1 MGGFGRSPTV
11 PASIM
16 ATFLPLTRLA
26 LGCLGLILLLG
37 GCDYTYADSEP
48 DLPGTVNG
56 IDLNPLFEPA
66 TADEILAVK
75 ADWATRDV
83 SVQGYQLESTD
94 RATFGGRE
102 FDVEIVSHVVTSQRH
117 YGAIMTPTSATGRLP
132 VMMYLHGGDGG
143 VSADGE
149 VGFVMQFFADLRDDF
164 VIVVPSFRDEPLR
177 YGGAT
182 YQSEGPASPWNY
194 DVDDAIALLNVAAQT
209 NDRVDDDRV
218 AAFGMSRG
226 GAVAMLMA
234 ARDARV
240 DRVVEFFGPTDFFGP
255 FVQQVA
261 IETLQGNPSQ
271 LPGVVFMNDNY
282 LVPLAQGAL
291 QAVDLRPQLV
301 MRSAVL
307 YVEDL
312 PAVQMHHGDADT
324 VVPVSQAELLLD
336 AMAAAGKT
344 APEFEGF
351 LYEGGEHNPVTL
363 PGAFDRAIEF
373 LRPLT
378 N

>member
-1 MGGFGRSPTV
+1 MSLFPSVVRLSMG
-11 PASIM
+11 SIG
-16 ATFLPLTRLA
+16 LLVLLA
-26 LGCLGLILLLG
+26 
-37 GCDYTYADSEP
+37 GCDYTYADVEP
-48 DLPGTVNG
+48 ELPGVVNG
-56 IDLNPLFEPA
+56 IDLDPLFAPA
-66 TADEILAVK
+66 TANEILAVK

-83 SVQGYQLESTD
+83 SVQDYRLEMTD
-94 RATFGGRE
+94 QATLGGRDFE
-102 FDVEIVSHVVTSQRH
+102 VEIVSHVVAGQRH
-117 YGAIMTPTSATGRLP
+117 YGAIMTPASATGSMP
-132 VMMYLHGGDGG
+132 VLLYLHGGDGG

-164 VIVVPSFRDEPLR
+164 VVVVPSFRDEPLR
-177 YGGAT
+177 YGGQVW
-182 YQSEGPASPWNY
+182 QSEGPASPWNY
-194 DVDDAIALLNVAAQT
+194 DVDDAIALLNVAIET
-209 NDRVDDDRV
+209 NDRADEDRV

-255 FVQQVA
+255 FVQDVA
-261 IETLQGNPSQ
+261 IETLQGAPSQ

-282 LVPLAQGAL
+282 LVPLAQGEL

-307 YVEDL
+307 YVDDL

-324 VVPVSQAELLLD
+324 VVPVSQADHLLE
-336 AMAAAGKT
+336 AMEAAGKS

-351 LYEGGEHNPVTL
+351 IYEGGEHNPVTL

-378 N
+378 R